1 MRHHRALNFLNILK
15 PRVRLERVKLA
26 NFALIAFS
34 LAPLLLSGCAIMHH
48 TQVGEI
54 DSQAV
59 LKGRRFEILIS
70 ETGVNF
76 DEAARVG
83 KALTQH
89 QQTRDD
95 IGGVAGI
102 ISLFQMG
109 PRTGNQVFSP
119 MYADKAFDLLRK
131 ECPRGV
137 VSGLVSI
144 RETAKYPVVSGEIVK
159 IIGYCRET

>member
-1 MRHHRALNFLNILK
+1 MRHQRALFRRPKSFFLSV
-15 PRVRLERVKLA
+15 PWTS
-26 NFALIAFS
+26 ALS
-34 LAPLLLSGCAIMHH
+34 GLLLGLTLPTILVGCAIMHH

-76 DEAARVG
+76 DEVAQVG

-89 QQTRDD
+89 QKTRDD
-95 IGGVAGI
+95 IGGVAGLI
-102 ISLFQMG
+102 ALFQMG

-119 MYADKAFDLLRK
+119 VYADKAFDLIRK
-131 ECPRGV
+131 ECPRGT

>member
-1 MRHHRALNFLNILK
+1 MRHHRALRFLHDFSS
-15 PRVRLERVKLA
+15 RLR
-26 NFALIAFS
+26 FARITVVALS
-34 LAPLLLSGCAIMHH
+34 LTPMLLSGCAIMHH

-119 MYADKAFDLLRK
+119 MYADKAFDLIRK

>member
-1 MRHHRALNFLNILK
+1 MRHHRAFSFGVSFSS
-15 PRVRLERVKLA
+15 PVRGSMFQLLSLGLV
-26 NFALIAFS
+26 ALT
-34 LAPLLLSGCAIMHH
+34 LSGCAIMHH
-48 TQVGEI
+48 AQVGEI

-76 DEAARVG
+76 EEVANVG
-83 KALTQH
+83 KALTRH
-89 QQTRDD
+89 QGTRDD
-95 IGGVAGI
+95 IGGAAAI

-119 MYADKAFDLLRK
+119 MYADKAFDLIRK